1 MKHLKTKVI
10 LFTAVSVLTLGSAV
24 TVSAAG
30 RHRPADIVAAITGR
44 AVANVIQERFET
56 GKTFGTI
63 AAEAGKLDEFKDEM
77 LNAKEEILNENVENG
92 VISQEQADEIL
103 ETVQERQ
110 AECDGTGY
118 GDGLGCGFVYR
129 DGTGYGPGCVYG
141 DGTGY
146 GPGCIYSDGT
156 GNVTADST
164 TSSGDG
170 SDYGNGNGSGYG
182 NGNGNGYGNGNGFG
196 RGGGNGA
203 GYGRGQGGGRGRL

>member
-118 GDGLGCGFVYR
+118 GDGLGCGF
-129 DGTGYGPGCVYG
+129 GYG
-141 DGTGY
+141 DGTGN
-146 GPGCIYSDGT
+146 GCIY
-156 GNVTADST
+156 
-164 TSSGDG
+164 GDG
-170 SDYGNGNGSGYG
+170 NGF
-182 NGNGNGYGNGNGFG
+182 GNGNGYGNGFG

>member
-1 MKHLKTKVI
+1 MGNTGRPLFGRFKKNKLRFEEVFIMKHLKTKVI

-118 GDGLGCGFVYR
+118 GDGLGCGF
-129 DGTGYGPGCVYG
+129 GYG
-141 DGTGY
+141 DGTGN
-146 GPGCIYSDGT
+146 GCIY
-156 GNVTADST
+156 
-164 TSSGDG
+164 GDG
-170 SDYGNGNGSGYG
+170 NGF
-182 NGNGNGYGNGNGFG
+182 GNGNGYGNGFG

>member
-118 GDGLGCGFVYR
+118 GDGLGCGF
-129 DGTGYGPGCVYG
+129 GYG
-141 DGTGY
+141 DGTGN
-146 GPGCIYSDGT
+146 GCIY
-156 GNVTADST
+156 
-164 TSSGDG
+164 GDG
-170 SDYGNGNGSGYG
+170 NGFGNGNGYG
-182 NGNGNGYGNGNGFG
+182 KGNGYGNGNGFG

-203 GYGRGQGGGRGRL
+203 GYGRGQGDGRGRL